1 MAKSVKGAVAGA
13 FADDVGV
20 YDYSRPATFVVN
32 LHAPGADFVA
42 ISEILVGKVL
52 HLHISE
58 LTADQ
63 SLQIHQPRGRIHTVR
78 IPQALKQ
85 RLGRRILLPVYES
98 SQVACPGLL
107 GGSTGE
113 LLVGTPTES
122 TGNTLNTARPKAG
135 SSPLFTA
142 GQIAQACTKCC
153 AFDSSG
159 KPPQ

>member
-1 MAKSVKGAVAGA
+1 MAKSVEGAVAGA
-13 FADDVGV
+13 FADDVSVDDHRG
-20 YDYSRPATFVVN
+20 PATFVVD
-32 LHAPGADFVA
+32 LHAPGANFVA
-42 ISEILVGKVL
+42 LGEILVGKVL

-63 SLQIHQPRGRIHTVR
+63 SLQIHQPGGRIHTVR

-85 RLGRRILLPVYES
+85 RLGRRILLPVDES
-98 SQVACPGLL
+98 SQVACPCLL

-122 TGNTLNTARPKAG
+122 TGNTLHTARSKAG

-142 GQIAQACTKCC
+142 GQTT
-153 AFDSSG
+153 
-159 KPPQ
+159 